1 MEKFSRI
8 PATPRNPPPKS
19 KNPLP
24 LFFYAPCYCMNRR
37 SSPAHFTQTEERMA
51 VWKKKG
57 DAQGARTEKAS
68 SVDLS
73 DVIKGMQKAVN
84 EAQKMLEMHSLK
96 SIRNFFHEDG
106 EPKTIELHLAGD
118 DYLEVPVLALA
129 SHSSLM
135 IDRLSMEF
143 EAKIE
148 QVGVR
153 DAEDLLRAV
162 TRDGSI
168 EEDSAQEQTAVFGIG
183 FSGEP
188 NGNVIKVKMEFAA
201 AKQPEGLSRILDEYN
216 KLVVPYRVAEGVDNS
231 PWKDGNGRGGKG
243 GN

>member
-1 MEKFSRI
+1 
-8 PATPRNPPPKS
+8 
-19 KNPLP
+19 
-24 LFFYAPCYCMNRR
+24 
-37 SSPAHFTQTEERMA
+37 MA
-51 VWKKKG
+51 VWNKKG
-57 DAQGARTEKAS
+57 SAQGAKAEKAS

-73 DVIKGMQKAVN
+73 DIIKGMQKAVN
-84 EAQKMLEMHSLK
+84 EAQKLLEMHSLK
-96 SIRNFFHEDG
+96 SLRNFFHEDG

-148 QVGVR
+148 QVGIH
-153 DAEDLLRAV
+153 DAEDLLKAV
-162 TRDGSI
+162 TRSGEIGAD
-168 EEDSAQEQTAVFGIG
+168 EDSGGNAQEQTAVFGIG
-183 FSGEP
+183 FAGEP

-216 KLVVPYRVAEGVDNS
+216 KLVVPYRSAEGVDNS
-231 PWKDGNGRGGKG
+231 PWKDGNGRGGKSG
-243 GN
+243 S

>member
-1 MEKFSRI
+1 MRYCVSRNSGCC
-8 PATPRNPPPKS
+8 TN
-19 KNPLP
+19 
-24 LFFYAPCYCMNRR
+24 FFM
-37 SSPAHFTQTEERMA
+37 QTEEAMA
-51 VWKKKG
+51 VWNKKG
-57 DAQGARTEKAS
+57 SAQGAKAEKAS

-73 DVIKGMQKAVN
+73 DIIKGMQKAVN
-84 EAQKMLEMHSLK
+84 EAQKLLEMHSLK
-96 SIRNFFHEDG
+96 SLRNFFHEDG

-148 QVGVR
+148 QVGIH
-153 DAEDLLRAV
+153 DAEDLLKAV
-162 TRDGSI
+162 TRSGEIGAD
-168 EEDSAQEQTAVFGIG
+168 EDSGGNAQEQTAVFGIG
-183 FSGEP
+183 FAGEP

-216 KLVVPYRVAEGVDNS
+216 KLVVPYRSAEGVDNS
-231 PWKDGNGRGGKG
+231 PWKDGNGRGGKSG
-243 GN
+243 S